1 MPQTIASNPFASE
14 LLEVSASGYAAQATD
29 RMLDAHPDI
38 RQAFAPGAHL
48 GWRDHMHLRVRE
60 LAAAVNAG
68 RPDLFTS
75 RVLWSWQS
83 FAARGIER
91 SALNAS
97 LLALRGVLNEKLP
110 EAAAAEP
117 VQVIDLAIEALSEPL
132 PDEKALLDAADPAQA
147 VALSYLQTVLEGDV
161 RAAIDLVLA
170 EHYGGR
176 SAYSI
181 ICDVLLPAQ
190 AETGRLWHLNQLS
203 IAEEHLISAATV
215 RTMALVVDRAEHR
228 ASNGRSVLVASMPQD
243 SHEIGIR
250 GIAYLLELEG
260 WRVYYLGAD
269 LPRDE
274 LVTAIGY
281 FGVDLVMLS
290 ASMTIQ
296 LRSLRAVIAGIHD
309 HAGIDARVVV
319 GGNAFAGAAET
330 WQSVGAD
337 GFAATARE
345 ALAVAE
351 KLVGIA

>member
-190 AETGRLWHLNQLS
+190 AEIGRLWHLNQLS
-203 IAEEHLISAATV
+203 DRR
-215 RTMALVVDRAEHR
+215 RTPDQRCHRAHDRAGRRPAPSTAPATALGARGLDAAGQPRHRHPR
-228 ASNGRSVLVASMPQD
+228 ASPICSS
-243 SHEIGIR
+243 
-250 GIAYLLELEG
+250 
-260 WRVYYLGAD
+260 WRAGGCTTSA
-269 LPRDE
+269 PTCRE
-274 LVTAIGY
+274 TSWCAIGV
-281 FGVDLVMLS
+281 FRCRSGAAVGVDE
-290 ASMTIQ
+290 
-296 LRSLRAVIAGIHD
+296 RSSC
-309 HAGIDARVVV
+309 
-319 GGNAFAGAAET
+319 AAC
-330 WQSVGAD
+330 G
-337 GFAATARE
+337 R
-345 ALAVAE
+345 
-351 KLVGIA
+351 